1 MKTPETSARISRL
14 RTTVLSLAVISMSSA
29 ACADSAKKPAPTNPV
44 WQEECGSCHIAYPP
58 RFLPAGSWRQLM
70 GSLEDHF
77 GTDASIDAETA
88 ATIETF
94 LVQNAKRMKSDGK
107 TVGKAGNAPLRIT
120 ETRWFVHEHDEISA
134 AKWKSPAISSA
145 ANCGACHREAEKG
158 SFRERDI
165 KVP

>member
-1 MKTPETSARISRL
+1 MNTLKAPTRISRIGI
-14 RTTVLSLAVISMSSA
+14 TVLYLAVISMSSA
-29 ACADSAKKPAPTNPV
+29 ACADSAKKPVATNPA

-58 RFLPAGSWRQLM
+58 RFLPAESWRQLIA
-70 GSLEDHF
+70 SLEDHF
-77 GTDASIDAETA
+77 GTDASIDAGTA

-94 LVQNAKRMKSDGK
+94 LIQNAKRSKTDAKRSD
-107 TVGKAGNAPLRIT
+107 TPLRIT
-120 ETRWFVHEHDEISA
+120 ETRWFRDEHDEISA
-134 AKWKSPAISSA
+134 TKWKSPAIRSA

>member
-1 MKTPETSARISRL
+1 MNTTKTSVRLSRL
-14 RTTVLSLAVISMSSA
+14 GTTVLYLAIISISSA

-58 RFLPAGSWRQLM
+58 RFLPAESWQRLM

-77 GTDASIDAETA
+77 GTDASTDADTA
-88 ATIETF
+88 ATIRTF
-94 LVQNAKRMKSDGK
+94 LVQNAKRSKTDAKASD
-107 TVGKAGNAPLRIT
+107 APLRIT

-134 AKWKSPAISSA
+134 AKWKSPAIKSA
-145 ANCGACHREAEKG
+145 ANCGACHREADKG